1 MDNKILNFI
10 IGVLV
15 GICITT
21 AGFLVYMKL
30 NSNNTELKM
39 NNAPKMIEMDN
50 FNRKDGDNFNKENE
64 FFERNNENIE
74 NKELGGDIDSKKKQK
89 IKEDIG
95 DNPTSIN

>member
-1 MDNKILNFI
+1 MDSKILNFI

-15 GICITT
+15 GVCVTT

-30 NSNNTELKM
+30 NSNNTEFKM
-39 NNAPKMIEMDN
+39 DNAPKMMQMDD
-50 FNRKDGDNFNKENE
+50 FNRKDGDNFNKDNG

-74 NKELGGDIDSKKKQK
+74 NNELGGDMDSKKTKK
-89 IKEDIG
+89 LKEDIN